1 MQTTPKLNDLDSQA
15 AGILYSLSGIVM
27 LLAISISEALYPDY
41 SVHKNALSDLAA
53 TTANTSVIVETAGF
67 VWGLGWLLGSYLLL
81 RRTGRRGLLALNLLP
96 GIGVLLAIASPE
108 NVNIVV
114 HSVGAVLAFVPGSIA
129 VVLSY
134 RLIRSQLR
142 YLSLVLGTIS
152 LVGVI
157 LEFGAYSSYI
167 VQELLGPGGTERVIV
182 YPILVWLIS
191 FGGYL
196 TANSKEKS
204 WSASS
209 KMT

>member
-1 MQTTPKLNDLDSQA
+1 M
-15 AGILYSLSGIVM
+15 
-27 LLAISISEALYPDY
+27 
-41 SVHKNALSDLAA
+41 
-53 TTANTSVIVETAGF
+53 ETAGI

-81 RRTGRRGLLALNLLP
+81 RHTGRRGVFALNLLP

-108 NVNIVV
+108 NVNVVV
-114 HSVGAVLAFVPGSIA
+114 HSVGAVFAFIPGTIA

-134 RLIRSQLR
+134 RLIRSQLK

-152 LVGVI
+152 LVGVV

-167 VQELLGPGGTERVIV
+167 VQELLGPGGTERIIV

-196 TANSKEKS
+196 TANSKVE
-204 WSASS
+204 A
-209 KMT
+209 